1 MRIDLLLEL
10 LQHAQKLLAIRF
22 ELLDLD
28 RHVAE
33 LRRVPTDGL
42 AVGIFALALF
52 GYAQHQG
59 WNMFDNVAN
68 PGSGKSGGGSRI
80 YHK

>member
-1 MRIDLLLEL
+1 MFK
-10 LQHAQKLLAIRF
+10 HFNLAAGV
-22 ELLDLD
+22 
-28 RHVAE
+28 VA
-33 LRRVPTDGL
+33 L
-42 AVGIFALALF
+42 ILF

-68 PGSGKSGGGSRI
+68 PGGRSGGGSRI